1 MWVII
6 LYVFVFLW
14 KIGFRW
20 GDPLEGCADDA
31 LSVSAST
38 TTRKKI
44 TTRTF
49 YNLSTLTT
57 ERSTFASTNYNCW
70 EFSNVE
76 GSPLNFVLTNVLFFI
91 KTIEKK
97 PFIPIRKF
105 LPENTCNG
113 YWCWPAECRRLN
125 QNQWTGR
132 Y

>member
-1 MWVII
+1 MII

-20 GDPLEGCADDA
+20 GDPLEGCVDNA
-31 LSVSAST
+31 LSVSAPT
-38 TTRKKI
+38 TTRKTI
-44 TTRTF
+44 TTRTL
-49 YNLSTLTT
+49 YNLSTRTT

-105 LPENTCNG
+105 LPKNTCNG

-125 QNQWTGR
+125 QWTGT
-132 Y
+132 YTK

>member
-1 MWVII
+1 MC
-6 LYVFVFLW
+6 LYFYE

-20 GDPLEGCADDA
+20 DDPLEGCADDA
-31 LSVSAST
+31 LSVSAQT

-44 TTRTF
+44 TTN
-49 YNLSTLTT
+49 YNQSLLQPVNSNYIT
-57 ERSTFASTNYNCW
+57 TNYNCW

-97 PFIPIRKF
+97 SFIPIRKF

-125 QNQWTGR
+125 HNQWTGS